1 MSITTKGGDKGMTS
15 LYDGTRVSKDDA
27 RIELNG
33 ELDEL
38 SAYLGLCKATTHQ
51 SEPYS
56 SIQRE
61 LMIVMAMVAGK
72 GSSTRIVSEKIQE
85 QEHQQVA
92 SLDAAIVKMET
103 FIHEQTDGKRFDFV
117 LPGRDIA
124 DASLHIARTK
134 ARTAER
140 LWVAMNKEMS
150 QQNEVEFDDNDSL
163 VIIGR
168 YLNRLSD
175 YLWCL
180 TIV

>member
-72 GSSTRIVSEKIQE
+72 GSSTRIVSEKTQE

-92 SLDAAIVKMET
+92 SLDAAIVKMEA

-150 QQNEVEFDDNDSL
+150 QQNEVEIDDNDSL
-163 VIIGR
+163 VIIGK